1 MARPAKKR
9 TILSMPASEG
19 FVPLGAADT
28 GLEDAVNLNMEE
40 YEAIRLIDYLGM
52 SHDQCAEMMHVSRPT
67 ISGIYSSARMKIA
80 DSIVNEKPLVISGGN
95 YEIHESNLATA
106 HIQYETEDKKMK
118 VAVTYE
124 NGQVFQHFGHCENF
138 KIYTVEDGK
147 ITDANVENAAGSGHG
162 ALAGFLRDL
171 GVDTLICGGIGAGA
185 QNALTD
191 MGIKF
196 YGGVT
201 GSADEAVDAL
211 INGTLQYNANVMC
224 SHHGDGHGE
233 GHSCGHHGHGHSEGH
248 GCGENKHG
256 CAGSDGHGG
265 CGRQ

>member
-19 FVPLGAADT
+19 FVPLGSDDT
-28 GLEDAVNLNMEE
+28 TLENAVNLTVEE

-52 SHDQCAEMMHVSRPT
+52 SHDECAEMMHVSRPT

-95 YEIHESNLATA
+95 YEIHESSLATA

-124 NGQVFQHFGHCENF
+124 NGEVFQHFGHCENF
-138 KIYTVEDGK
+138 KIYTVEDGNV
-147 ITDANVENAAGSGHG
+147 IDSNVESAEGSGHG
-162 ALAGFLRDL
+162 ALAGFLKDL

-201 GSADEAVDAL
+201 GSADEAVSAL
-211 INGTLQYNANVMC
+211 IDGTLQYNANVMC
-224 SHHGDGHGE
+224 NHHGHGHE
-233 GHSCGHHGHGHSEGH
+233 DGHSCGHHGHEGGH
-248 GCGENKHG
+248 GCGEDKHG
-256 CAGSDGHGG
+256 CTGSDGHGG
-265 CGRQ
+265 CGHHN